1 MVIIFG
7 WSPAVIR
14 PLMQG
19 YFATYRIHFHKAL
32 YAVFHYVLNIFKL

>member
-7 WSPAVIR
+7 WSSAVIR
-14 PLMQG
+14 PMMQR